1 MNSQEKIT
9 AVRAEEFPRLV
20 EIWEAAVRQTHHFL
34 SESDIAYFRPLVR
47 DQFLYMVDLAAIR
60 DSGQNVIGFAGV
72 AEGKLEMLFVDP
84 LWHGRGHGWR
94 LLRHAVEN
102 MGAYLVDVNEQNPQA
117 VGFYKRVGAEVIGRS
132 EQDSM
137 GKPFPLLHMRL
148 PGGKGVSF

>member
-1 MNSQEKIT
+1 MSPQEIIT
-9 AVRAEEFPRLV
+9 PVRVEEFPRLV

-34 SESDIAYFRPLVR
+34 TESDIAFFKPLVR
-47 DQFLYMVDLAAIR
+47 DQFLHMVNLAAIR
-60 DSGQNVIGFAGV
+60 DSNQTVVGFAGV

-84 LWHGRGHGWR
+84 LWHGQGYGWR
-94 LLRHAVEN
+94 LLRHTVEN

-117 VGFYKRVGAEVIGRS
+117 VRFYMRVGAEVIGRS

-148 PGGKGVSF
+148 L